1 MNPVKKI
8 TGRLESTRSWP
19 KRAVQHNTKL
29 HKLINIYKY
38 MIKKFQQFIKESYD
52 LDLLAEIEQRFII
65 FDDMDIDYTIEEYI
79 SVTNNFNTYRIGY
92 KIVTNDEIEYDKIK
106 SIIRY
111 FTKYYK
117 VDKFSTF
124 ITITEE
130 KILTK
135 DEVLNMLLTEEQIKK
150 VEEFSQDIFSGM
162 IKKDNVWYLDK
173 WWIFELDEKNETMWY
188 KYDIWW
194 LFFKDKIG
202 LEYQQIQVIS
212 KALLEEHLNY
222 NVFTTARY

>member
-1 MNPVKKI
+1 
-8 TGRLESTRSWP
+8 
-19 KRAVQHNTKL
+19 
-29 HKLINIYKY
+29 
-38 MIKKFQQFIKESYD
+38 MIKKFNQFIKESFCP
-52 LDLLAEIEQRFII
+52 DLLAEIEQRFII
-65 FDDMDIDYTIEEYI
+65 FDDLDINYIIIKYIE
-79 SVTNNFNTYRIGY
+79 SDNNFNTYNVGY
-92 KIVTNDEIEYDKIK
+92 KIRTVYKINYNDI
-106 SIIRY
+106 SSVIRY
-111 FTKYYK
+111 FEKYYTVEK
-117 VDKFSTF
+117 GYSY
-124 ITITEE
+124 IIITEE

-202 LEYQQIQVIS
+202 LNYIQIQAIS

-222 NVFTTARY
+222 NVFTPIVWMDIGQP